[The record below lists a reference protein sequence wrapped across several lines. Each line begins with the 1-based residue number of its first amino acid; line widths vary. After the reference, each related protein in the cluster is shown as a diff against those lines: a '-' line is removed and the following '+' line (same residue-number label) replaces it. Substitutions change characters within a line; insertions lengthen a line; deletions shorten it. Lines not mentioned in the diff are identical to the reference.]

1 MTEQSDSDSMPDRW
15 NEMMA
20 RMNEQMVEG
29 MEASTAA
36 QAEFVESW
44 VEAFEGIDEKQYSA
58 DGFESNTRAYSVWM
72 EAAEE
77 TAEKMAAA
85 AGGEDV
91 DPAEIR
97 NLWLDSANEAFKE
110 VIETEAFSA
119 MAGKNAGDLLEFRRT
134 VDENAQ
140 STLREFGFATEGNV
154 REIGERLVELE
165 RRQKKVERG
174 LERLEAVEA
183 KLDRVLDEL
192 EEET

>member
-1 MTEQSDSDSMPDRW
+1 MTEQSDSESMPDRW
-15 NEMMA
+15 SEMMA

-29 MEASTAA
+29 MEASTTA

-44 VEAFEGIDEKQYSA
+44 VEAFEGIDEDRYASE
-58 DGFESNTRAYSVWM
+58 GFEGNTRAYSVWM

-97 NLWLDSANEAFKE
+97 DLWLDSANEAFKE

-119 MAGKNAGDLLEFRRT
+119 MAGKNAEDLLKLRQR
-134 VDENAQ
+134 VDENTQ
-140 STLREFGFATEGNV
+140 STLHEFGFATEGDV

-165 RRQKKVERG
+165 RRQKKVQRE